1 MDCRGVVAPRKSIP
15 LVVSELWRPYQVVVA
30 RVGTELEGCISRAV
44 LGHQLLSRTPWL
56 LVQQ

>member
-1 MDCRGVVAPRKSIP
+1 MAPRKSVP
-15 LVVSELWRPYQVVVA
+15 LQHSRVVSELRRPYQVVVA
-30 RVGTELEGCISRAV
+30 EVGIELEGCVSRAV